1 MRDQKRGG
9 DMSKTRLAKRI
20 LDLPPYLFAE
30 LDRAKAELEAEGKEV
45 ISLGIGDP
53 DMPTPEPIIEVLKR
67 EAEEPANH
75 QYPSYE
81 GLLEFRQS
89 VAEWYDKRFGVSL
102 DPVCEVISL
111 IGSKEGI
118 AHLPLAF
125 VDPGDVGLYT
135 DPGYPVYRVAIA
147 FAGGTAVGL
156 PLKEENGFL
165 PDLDAVPAEAA
176 RKAKILYLNYP
187 NNPTAAT
194 ADEAFFEKVV
204 AFARRHEILVCH
216 DAAYT
221 EISFDGY
228 KAPSFLQVKGAKEV
242 GIEFHSLSKTY
253 NMTGWRIGFC
263 VGNED
268 AVAGL
273 GKVKTNIDSGVF
285 QAVQYAGVEALLRN
299 GKIPARLSRI
309 YQERRDRVVEGL
321 RACGLNPFVPRAAF
335 YIWCPVPGGMD
346 SKEFAGKLLVEA
358 GVVVTPGVG
367 FGEHGE
373 GYFRITLTQSEEKIE
388 EAMVRIQDVAKEL
401 W

>member
-1 MRDQKRGG
+1 
-9 DMSKTRLAKRI
+9 MSASRFAKRI

-30 LDRAKAELEAEGKEV
+30 LDRAKAELQAQGKEV
-45 ISLGIGDP
+45 ISLGVGDP
-53 DMPTPEPIIEVLKR
+53 DVPTPEPIIEVLKR
-67 EAEEPANH
+67 EAQEPANH

-81 GLLEFRQS
+81 GLLSFREA
-89 VAEWYDKRFGVSL
+89 VAGWYESRVGVAL
-102 DPVCEVISL
+102 DPVWEVVSL

-125 VDPGDVGLYT
+125 VDPGDVGLYG
-135 DPGYPVYRVAIA
+135 DPGYPVYSVAIS
-147 FAGGTAVGL
+147 FAGGTAVSL
-156 PLKEENGFL
+156 PLTEENGFL
-165 PDLDAVPAEAA
+165 PDLEAIPAETA
-176 RKAKILYLNYP
+176 RKAKIMYLNYP

-194 ADEAFFEKVV
+194 ADEAFFERLV

-221 EISFDGY
+221 EIAFEGY
-228 KAPSFLQVKGAKEV
+228 KPPSFLQAQGAKDV

-285 QAVQYAGVEALLRN
+285 QPVQYAGVEALLRN
-299 GKIPARLSRI
+299 GEVPRKLNEL
-309 YQERRDRVVEGL
+309 YQRRRDRVIEGL
-321 RACGLNPFVPRAAF
+321 RSCGLKPFVPKATF
-335 YIWCPVPGGMD
+335 YIWCPVPGGIE
-346 SKEFAGKLLVEA
+346 SKEFAKKLLVEA

-367 FGEHGE
+367 FGEYGE
-373 GYFRITLTQSEEKIE
+373 GYFRISLTQPEEILE
-388 EAMVRIQDVAKEL
+388 EAVVRIQGVAKEL

>member
-1 MRDQKRGG
+1 
-9 DMSKTRLAKRI
+9 MSKSRLAKRI

-30 LDRAKAELEAEGKEV
+30 LDRAKAELQAQGKEV

-53 DMPTPEPIIEVLKR
+53 DMPTPEPIIEALKR
-67 EAEEPANH
+67 EAAEPANH
-75 QYPSYE
+75 RYPSYE
-81 GLLEFRQS
+81 GLLAFRQA
-89 VAEWYDKRFGVSL
+89 VAEWYDRRFGVSL
-102 DPVCEVISL
+102 DPVCEVVSL

-135 DPGYPVYRVAIA
+135 DPGYPVYKVAIS

-165 PDLDAVPAEAA
+165 PDLEAIPAEAA
-176 RKAKILYLNYP
+176 QKAKILYINYP

-194 ADEAFFEKVV
+194 ADEAFFERVV
-204 AFARRHEILVCH
+204 DFARRHEILVCH

-242 GIEFHSLSKTY
+242 GVEFHSLSKTY

-285 QAVQYAGVEALLRN
+285 QAIQYAGVEALLRN
-299 GKIPARLSRI
+299 GKIPEQLSDV
-309 YQERRDRVVEGL
+309 YQKRRDRVIEGL
-321 RACGLNPFVPRAAF
+321 RSCGFKPFVPQAAF
-335 YIWCPVPGGMD
+335 YVWCPVPGGMD
-346 SKEFAGKLLVEA
+346 SKTFARRLLAEA

-373 GYFRITLTQSEEKIE
+373 GYFRITLTQREEKLE
-388 EAMVRIQDVAKEL
+388 EALVRIQGVAKDL

>member
-1 MRDQKRGG
+1 MTTSRF
-9 DMSKTRLAKRI
+9 AKRI

-30 LDRAKAELEAEGKEV
+30 LDRAKAELQAEGKEV
-45 ISLGIGDP
+45 ISLGVGDP
-53 DMPTPEPIIEVLKR
+53 DLPTPEPIIDTLNR
-67 EAEEPANH
+67 EAQEPANH

-81 GLLEFRQS
+81 GLLSFREA
-89 VAEWYDKRFGVSL
+89 VAEWYESRFGVTL
-102 DPVCEVISL
+102 DPVCEVVSL

-135 DPGYPVYRVAIA
+135 DPGYPVYSVAIS
-147 FAGGTAVGL
+147 FAGGVAVSL

-165 PDLDAVPAEAA
+165 PDLEAIPTETA
-176 RKAKILYLNYP
+176 RKAKIMYLNYP

-194 ADEAFFEKVV
+194 ADETFFERLV
-204 AFARRHEILVCH
+204 AFAHRHEILVCH

-221 EISFDGY
+221 EIAFEGY
-228 KAPSFLQVKGAKEV
+228 EPPSFLQVQGAKDV

-285 QAVQYAGVEALLRN
+285 QPVQYAGVEALLRN
-299 GKIPARLSRI
+299 GDVPRKLTEV
-309 YQERRDRVVEGL
+309 YQRRRDRAIEGL
-321 RACGLNPFVPRAAF
+321 RACGLKPFVPKATF
-335 YIWCPVPGGMD
+335 YIWCPVPGGIE
-346 SKEFAGKLLVEA
+346 SKEFAKKLLVEA
-358 GVVVTPGVG
+358 GVLVTPGVG
-367 FGEHGE
+367 FGEYGE
-373 GYFRITLTQSEEKIE
+373 GYFRISLTQPEEILK
-388 EAMVRIQDVAKEL
+388 EAVVRIQGVAKEL

>member
-1 MRDQKRGG
+1 
-9 DMSKTRLAKRI
+9 MSASRFAKRI

-30 LDRAKAELEAEGKEV
+30 LDRAKAELQAQGKEV
-45 ISLGIGDP
+45 ISLGVGDP

-67 EAEEPANH
+67 EAQEPANH

-81 GLLEFRQS
+81 GLLSFREA
-89 VAEWYDKRFGVSL
+89 VAGWYESRFGVAL
-102 DPVCEVISL
+102 DPVCEVVSL

-125 VDPGDVGLYT
+125 VDPGDVGLYA
-135 DPGYPVYRVAIA
+135 DPGYPVYSVPIS
-147 FAGGTAVGL
+147 FAGGTAVSL
-156 PLKEENGFL
+156 PLTEENGFL
-165 PDLDAVPAEAA
+165 PDLEAIPAETA
-176 RKAKILYLNYP
+176 RKAKIMYLNYP

-194 ADEAFFEKVV
+194 ADEAFFERLV

-221 EISFDGY
+221 EIAFEGY
-228 KAPSFLQVKGAKEV
+228 KPPSFLQVQGAKDV

-285 QAVQYAGVEALLRN
+285 QPVQYAGVEALLRN
-299 GKIPARLSRI
+299 GEVPRKLNEL
-309 YQERRDRVVEGL
+309 YQRRRDRVIEGL
-321 RACGLNPFVPRAAF
+321 RSCGLKPFVPKATF
-335 YIWCPVPGGMD
+335 YIWCPVPGGIE
-346 SKEFAGKLLVEA
+346 SKEFAKKLLVEA

-367 FGEHGE
+367 FGEYGE
-373 GYFRITLTQSEEKIE
+373 GYFRISLTQPEEILE
-388 EAMVRIQDVAKEL
+388 EAVLRIQGVAKEL

>member
-1 MRDQKRGG
+1 MTTSRF
-9 DMSKTRLAKRI
+9 AKRI

-30 LDRAKAELEAEGKEV
+30 LDRAKAELQAEGREV
-45 ISLGIGDP
+45 ISLGVGDP

-67 EAEEPANH
+67 EAQEPANH

-81 GLLEFRQS
+81 GLLSFREA
-89 VAEWYDKRFGVSL
+89 VAEWYEGRFGVAL
-102 DPVCEVISL
+102 DPVCEVVSL
-111 IGSKEGI
+111 IGSKEGV

-125 VDPGDVGLYT
+125 VDPGDVGLYA
-135 DPGYPVYRVAIA
+135 DPGYPVYSVAIS
-147 FAGGTAVGL
+147 FAGGTAVSL

-165 PDLDAVPAEAA
+165 PDLETIPAETA
-176 RKAKILYLNYP
+176 RKAKIIYLNYP

-194 ADEAFFEKVV
+194 ADEAFFERLV

-221 EISFDGY
+221 EIAFEGY
-228 KAPSFLQVKGAKEV
+228 KPPSFLQVQGAKDV

-263 VGNED
+263 VGNKD

-285 QAVQYAGVEALLRN
+285 QPVQYAGVEALLRN
-299 GKIPARLSRI
+299 GEVPRKLNEL
-309 YQERRDRVVEGL
+309 YQRRRDRVIEGL
-321 RACGLNPFVPRAAF
+321 RSCGLKPFVPKATF
-335 YIWCPVPGGMD
+335 YIWCPVPGGIE
-346 SKEFAGKLLVEA
+346 SKDFAKKLLVEA

-367 FGEHGE
+367 FGEYGE
-373 GYFRITLTQSEEKIE
+373 GYFRISLTQPEEILE
-388 EAMVRIQDVAKEL
+388 EAVLRIQGVAKEV

>member
-1 MRDQKRGG
+1 
-9 DMSKTRLAKRI
+9 MSASRFAKRI

-30 LDRAKAELEAEGKEV
+30 LDRAKAELQAQGKEV
-45 ISLGIGDP
+45 ISLGVGDP
-53 DMPTPEPIIEVLKR
+53 DLPTPEPIIEVLKR
-67 EAEEPANH
+67 EAQEPANH

-81 GLLEFRQS
+81 GLLSFREA
-89 VAEWYDKRFGVSL
+89 VAGWYESRFGVAL
-102 DPVCEVISL
+102 DPVCEVVSL

-125 VDPGDVGLYT
+125 VDPGDVGLYA
-135 DPGYPVYRVAIA
+135 DPGYPVYSVAIS
-147 FAGGTAVGL
+147 FAGGTAVSL
-156 PLKEENGFL
+156 PLTEENGFL
-165 PDLDAVPAEAA
+165 PDLEAIPAETA
-176 RKAKILYLNYP
+176 RKAKIMYLNYP

-194 ADEAFFEKVV
+194 ADEAFFERLV

-221 EISFDGY
+221 EIAFEGY
-228 KAPSFLQVKGAKEV
+228 KPPSFLQVQGAKDV

-285 QAVQYAGVEALLRN
+285 QPVQYAGVEALLRN
-299 GKIPARLSRI
+299 GEVPRKLNEL
-309 YQERRDRVVEGL
+309 YQRRRDRVIEGL
-321 RACGLNPFVPRAAF
+321 RSCGLKPFVPKATF
-335 YIWCPVPGGMD
+335 YIWCPVPGGIE
-346 SKEFAGKLLVEA
+346 SKEFAKKLLVEA

-367 FGEHGE
+367 FGEYGE
-373 GYFRITLTQSEEKIE
+373 GYFRISLTQPEEILE
-388 EAMVRIQDVAKEL
+388 EAVVRIQGVAKEL

>member
-1 MRDQKRGG
+1 
-9 DMSKTRLAKRI
+9 MSKSRLAKRI
-20 LDLPPYLFAE
+20 LDLPPYLFAG
-30 LDRAKAELEAEGKEV
+30 LDRAKAELQAQGKEV

-53 DMPTPEPIIEVLKR
+53 DMPTPEPIIEALKR
-67 EAEEPANH
+67 EAAEPVNH
-75 QYPSYE
+75 RYPSYE
-81 GLLEFRQS
+81 GLLKFRQA
-89 VAEWYDKRFGVSL
+89 VAEWYEQRFGVSL
-102 DPVCEVISL
+102 DPVTEVVSL

-135 DPGYPVYRVAIA
+135 DPGYPVYKVAIS
-147 FAGGTAVGL
+147 FAGGTPVSV

-165 PDLDAVPAEAA
+165 PDLEAIPDETA
-176 RKAKILYLNYP
+176 QKAKILYINYP

-194 ADEAFFEKVV
+194 ADEALFEKVV

-228 KAPSFLQVKGAKEV
+228 KAPSFLQAEGAKDV
-242 GIEFHSLSKTY
+242 GVEFHSLSKTY

-285 QAVQYAGVEALLRN
+285 QAIQYAGVEALLRN
-299 GKIPARLSRI
+299 GKIPEHLSHI
-309 YQERRDRVVEGL
+309 YQKRRDRVIEGL
-321 RACGLNPFVPRAAF
+321 RSCGLNPFVPRAAF
-335 YIWCPVPGGMD
+335 YVWCPVPEGMD
-346 SKEFAGKLLVEA
+346 SKAFAGKLLSEA
-358 GVVVTPGVG
+358 GVLVTPGVG

-373 GYFRITLTQSEEKIE
+373 GYFRITLTQSEEKLE
-388 EAMVRIQDVAKEL
+388 EALLRIQGVAKEL

>member
-1 MRDQKRGG
+1 MISTK
-9 DMSKTRLAKRI
+9 LAKRI

-30 LDRAKAELEAEGKEV
+30 LDRAKAALKAEGKQV

-53 DMPTPEPIIEVLKR
+53 DMPTPAPIIEALKR
-67 EAEEPANH
+67 EAGEPANH

-81 GLLEFRQS
+81 GLLSFREA
-89 VAEWYDKRFGVSL
+89 VAEWYERRFGVAL
-102 DPVCEVISL
+102 DPICEVVSL

-135 DPGYPVYRVAIA
+135 DPGYPVYNVAIS
-147 FAGGTAVGL
+147 FAGGTPVSV
-156 PLKEENGFL
+156 PLKEESGFL
-165 PDLDAVPAEAA
+165 PDLDAIPDETA

-194 ADEAFFEKVV
+194 ADTSFFERVV
-204 AFARRHEILVCH
+204 AFARKHEILVCH

-221 EISFDGY
+221 EISFEGY
-228 KAPSFLQVKGAKEV
+228 QAPSFLQVKGAKDV
-242 GIEFHSLSKTY
+242 GIEFHSLSKTF

-263 VGNED
+263 VGNEA

-285 QAVQYAGVEALLRN
+285 QAVQHAGVEALLRN
-299 GKIPARLSRI
+299 GEIPRQLSEI
-309 YQERRDRVVEGL
+309 YQRRRDRVVEGL
-321 RACGLNPFVPRAAF
+321 RSSGIDPFVPKATF
-335 YIWCPVPGGMD
+335 YVWCPVPGGMA
-346 SKEFAGKLLVEA
+346 SREFAKRLLMEA

-367 FGEHGE
+367 FGRNGE
-373 GYFRITLTQSEEKIE
+373 GYFRISLTQPEEILD
-388 EAMVRIQDVAKEL
+388 EALVRIHGVAKEL

>member
-1 MRDQKRGG
+1 
-9 DMSKTRLAKRI
+9 MSKTRLAKRI

>member
-1 MRDQKRGG
+1 
-9 DMSKTRLAKRI
+9 MSTSRFAKRI

-30 LDRAKAELEAEGKEV
+30 LDRAKAELQAEGREV
-45 ISLGIGDP
+45 ISLGVGDP
-53 DMPTPEPIIEVLKR
+53 DLPTPEPIIEVLKR
-67 EAEEPANH
+67 AAQEPANH

-81 GLLEFRQS
+81 GLLSFREA
-89 VAEWYDKRFGVSL
+89 VAEWYKNRFGVAL
-102 DPVCEVISL
+102 DPGCEVVSL

-125 VDPGDVGLYT
+125 VDPGDVGLYA
-135 DPGYPVYRVAIA
+135 DPGYPVYSVAIS
-147 FAGGTAVGL
+147 FAGGTPVSL
-156 PLKEENGFL
+156 PLKEEDRFL
-165 PDLDAVPAEAA
+165 PDLEAIPEELA
-176 RKAKILYLNYP
+176 RKAKIMFLNYP

-194 ADEAFFEKVV
+194 ADEAFFERLV

-221 EISFDGY
+221 EIAFEGY
-228 KAPSFLQVKGAKEV
+228 KPPSFLQVEGAKDV

-285 QAVQYAGVEALLRN
+285 QPVQYAGVEALLRN
-299 GKIPARLSRI
+299 DEVPRKLNAL
-309 YQERRDRVVEGL
+309 YQKRRDRVIEGL
-321 RACGLNPFVPRAAF
+321 RSCGLEPFVPKATF
-335 YIWCPVPGGMD
+335 YIWCPVPGGIA
-346 SKEFAGKLLVEA
+346 SKEFAKKLLVEA

-367 FGEHGE
+367 FGESGE
-373 GYFRITLTQSEEKIE
+373 GYFRISLTQPEEILE
-388 EAMVRIQDVAKEL
+388 EALVRIQGVAKEL

>member
-1 MRDQKRGG
+1 
-9 DMSKTRLAKRI
+9 MSASRLAKRI

-30 LDRAKAELEAEGKEV
+30 LDRAKAELQAQGKEV
-45 ISLGIGDP
+45 ISLGVGDP
-53 DMPTPEPIIEVLKR
+53 DVPTPEPIIEVLKR
-67 EAEEPANH
+67 EAQEPANH

-81 GLLEFRQS
+81 GLLSFREA
-89 VAEWYDKRFGVSL
+89 VAGWYESRFGVDL
-102 DPVCEVISL
+102 DPVCEVVSL

-125 VDPGDVGLYT
+125 VDPGDVGLYA
-135 DPGYPVYRVAIA
+135 DPGYPVYSVAIS
-147 FAGGTAVGL
+147 FAGGTAVSL
-156 PLKEENGFL
+156 PLTEENGFL
-165 PDLDAVPAEAA
+165 PDLEAIPAETA
-176 RKAKILYLNYP
+176 RKAKIMYLNYP

-194 ADEAFFEKVV
+194 ADEAFFERLV

-221 EISFDGY
+221 EIAFEGY
-228 KAPSFLQVKGAKEV
+228 KPPSFLQVQGAKDV

-285 QAVQYAGVEALLRN
+285 QPVQYAGVEALLRN
-299 GKIPARLSRI
+299 GEVPRKLNEL
-309 YQERRDRVVEGL
+309 YQRRRDRVIEGL
-321 RACGLNPFVPRAAF
+321 RSCGLKPFVPKATF
-335 YIWCPVPGGMD
+335 YIWCPVPGGIA
-346 SKEFAGKLLVEA
+346 SKEFAKKLLVEA

-367 FGEHGE
+367 FGEYGE
-373 GYFRITLTQSEEKIE
+373 GYFRISLTQPEEILE
-388 EAMVRIQDVAKEL
+388 EAVLRIQGVAKEL

>member
-1 MRDQKRGG
+1 
-9 DMSKTRLAKRI
+9 MSASRFAKRI

-30 LDRAKAELEAEGKEV
+30 LDRAKAELQAQGKEV
-45 ISLGIGDP
+45 ISLGVGDP
-53 DMPTPEPIIEVLKR
+53 DLPTPEPIIEVLKR
-67 EAEEPANH
+67 EAQEPANH

-81 GLLEFRQS
+81 GLLSFREA
-89 VAEWYDKRFGVSL
+89 VAGWYESRFGVAL
-102 DPVCEVISL
+102 DPVCEVVSL

-125 VDPGDVGLYT
+125 VDPGDVGLYA
-135 DPGYPVYRVAIA
+135 DPGYPVYSVAIS
-147 FAGGTAVGL
+147 FAGGTAVSL
-156 PLKEENGFL
+156 PLTEENGFL
-165 PDLDAVPAEAA
+165 PDLEAIPAETA
-176 RKAKILYLNYP
+176 RKAKIMYLNYP

-194 ADEAFFEKVV
+194 ADEAFFERLV
-204 AFARRHEILVCH
+204 AFARRHEVLVCH

-221 EISFDGY
+221 EIAFEGY
-228 KAPSFLQVKGAKEV
+228 KPPSFLQVQGAKDV

-285 QAVQYAGVEALLRN
+285 QPVQYAGVEALLRN
-299 GKIPARLSRI
+299 GEVPRKLNEL
-309 YQERRDRVVEGL
+309 YQRRRDRVIEGL
-321 RACGLNPFVPRAAF
+321 RSCGLKPFVPKATF
-335 YIWCPVPGGMD
+335 YIWCPVPGGIE
-346 SKEFAGKLLVEA
+346 SKEFAKKLLVEA

-367 FGEHGE
+367 FGEYGE
-373 GYFRITLTQSEEKIE
+373 GYFRISLTQPEEILE
-388 EAMVRIQDVAKEL
+388 EAVVRIQGVAKEL

>member
-1 MRDQKRGG
+1 
-9 DMSKTRLAKRI
+9 MSASRFAKRI

-30 LDRAKAELEAEGKEV
+30 LDRAKAELQAQGKEV
-45 ISLGIGDP
+45 ISLGVGDP
-53 DMPTPEPIIEVLKR
+53 DVPTPEPIIEVLKR
-67 EAEEPANH
+67 EAQEPANH

-81 GLLEFRQS
+81 GLLSFREA
-89 VAEWYDKRFGVSL
+89 VAGWYESRFGVAL
-102 DPVCEVISL
+102 DPVCEVVSL

-125 VDPGDVGLYT
+125 VDPGDVGLYA
-135 DPGYPVYRVAIA
+135 DPGYPVYSVAIS
-147 FAGGTAVGL
+147 FAGGTAVSL
-156 PLKEENGFL
+156 PLTEENGFL
-165 PDLDAVPAEAA
+165 PDLEAIPAETA
-176 RKAKILYLNYP
+176 RKAKIMYLNYP

-194 ADEAFFEKVV
+194 ADEAFFERLV

-221 EISFDGY
+221 EIAFEGY
-228 KAPSFLQVKGAKEV
+228 KPPSFLQAQGAKDV

-285 QAVQYAGVEALLRN
+285 QPVQYAGVEALLRN
-299 GKIPARLSRI
+299 GEVPRKLNEL
-309 YQERRDRVVEGL
+309 YQRRRDRVIEGL
-321 RACGLNPFVPRAAF
+321 RSCGLKPFVPKATF
-335 YIWCPVPGGMD
+335 YIWCPVPGGIE
-346 SKEFAGKLLVEA
+346 SKEFAKKLLVEA

-367 FGEHGE
+367 FGEYGE
-373 GYFRITLTQSEEKIE
+373 GYFRISLTQPEEILE
-388 EAMVRIQDVAKEL
+388 EAVVRIQGVAKEL

>member
-1 MRDQKRGG
+1 
-9 DMSKTRLAKRI
+9 MSKSRLAKRI

-30 LDRAKAELEAEGKEV
+30 LDRAKAQLEAQGKEV

-53 DMPTPEPIIEVLKR
+53 DMPTPEPIIEALKR

-75 QYPSYE
+75 RYPSYE
-81 GLLEFRQS
+81 GLLKFRQAVS
-89 VAEWYDKRFGVSL
+89 EWYEKRFEVSL

-125 VDPGDVGLYT
+125 IDPGDVGLYT
-135 DPGYPVYRVAIA
+135 DPGYPVYRVAIS
-147 FAGGTAVGL
+147 FAGGDAVGI
-156 PLKEENGFL
+156 PLKEGNGFL
-165 PDLDAVPAEAA
+165 PDLEKIPDDLA
-176 RKAKILYLNYP
+176 RKAKLLYINYP

-194 ADEAFFEKVV
+194 ADVEFFERVV
-204 AFARRHEILVCH
+204 AFAKRHDILVCH

-228 KAPSFLQVKGAKEV
+228 KAPSFLQAKGAREV
-242 GIEFHSLSKTY
+242 GIECHSLSKTF

-263 VGNED
+263 AGNED

-285 QAVQYAGVEALLRN
+285 QAIQYAGVEALLGN
-299 GKIPARLSRI
+299 GKIPEELSEV
-309 YQERRDRVVEGL
+309 YQRRRDLVIEGL
-321 RACGLNPFVPRAAF
+321 RACGLSPFFPRAAF
-335 YIWCPVPGGMD
+335 YVWCPVPGGVG
-346 SKEFAGKLLVEA
+346 SKEFAGKLLTET

-373 GYFRITLTQSEEKIE
+373 GYFRITLTQREEKLA
-388 EAMVRIQDVAKEL
+388 EALGRIQEVSKHL

>member
-1 MRDQKRGG
+1 
-9 DMSKTRLAKRI
+9 MSKTRLAKRI

-30 LDRAKAELEAEGKEV
+30 LDRAKAELQAQGKDV

-53 DMPTPEPIIEVLKR
+53 DMPTPAPIIEALKR
-67 EAEEPANH
+67 EAAEPANH

-81 GLLEFRQS
+81 GLLSFREA
-89 VAEWYDKRFGVSL
+89 VAEWYEKRFGVSL
-102 DPVCEVISL
+102 DPVTEVVSL

-135 DPGYPVYRVAIA
+135 DPGYPVYPVAIA
-147 FAGGTAVGL
+147 FAGGTAVSV

-165 PDLDAVPAEAA
+165 PDLEAIPVETA
-176 RKAKILYLNYP
+176 QKAKILYVNYP

-194 ADEAFFEKVV
+194 ADEAFFEKLV

-228 KAPSFLQVKGAKEV
+228 KAPSFLQAKGAKDV
-242 GIEFHSLSKTY
+242 GVEFHSLSKTY

-285 QAVQYAGVEALLRN
+285 QPIQYAGVEALLRN
-299 GKIPARLSRI
+299 GKIPEQLSNI
-309 YQERRDRVVEGL
+309 YQKRRDQVIEGL
-321 RACGLNPFVPRAAF
+321 RSCGLNPFVPRAAF
-335 YIWCPVPGGMD
+335 YVWCPVPEGMD
-346 SKEFAGKLLVEA
+346 SKTFAGRLLVEA

-373 GYFRITLTQSEEKIE
+373 GYFRITLTQSEEKLE
-388 EAMVRIQDVAKEL
+388 EALIRIQDVAKEL

>member
-1 MRDQKRGG
+1 
-9 DMSKTRLAKRI
+9 MSKSKLAKRI

-30 LDRAKAELEAEGKEV
+30 LDRAKAELQAQGKQV

-53 DMPTPEPIIEVLKR
+53 DMPTPELIIEALKR
-67 EAEEPANH
+67 EAAEPSNH
-75 QYPSYE
+75 RYPSYE
-81 GLLEFRQS
+81 GLLSFRKA
-89 VAEWYDKRFGVSL
+89 VAGWYERRFGVSL
-102 DPVCEVISL
+102 DPVCEVVSL

-135 DPGYPVYRVAIA
+135 DPGYPVYKVAIS
-147 FAGGTAVGL
+147 FAGGTAVSL
-156 PLKEENGFL
+156 PLKEQNGFL
-165 PDLDAVPAEAA
+165 PDLEAVPADSA
-176 RKAKILYLNYP
+176 RKAKIMYLNYP

-204 AFARRHEILVCH
+204 AFAKRYEILVCH

-221 EISFDGY
+221 EVSFEGY
-228 KAPSFLQVKGAKEV
+228 QAPSFLQVKGAKDV

-285 QAVQYAGVEALLRN
+285 QAVQYAGVEALLGN
-299 GKIPARLSRI
+299 DEIPRQLSEI
-309 YQERRDRVVEGL
+309 YQKRRDRVVEGL

-335 YIWCPVPGGMD
+335 YVWSRVPGGMD
-346 SKEFAGKLLVEA
+346 SKAFAKRLLVEA

-373 GYFRITLTQSEEKIE
+373 GYFRIALTQSEEKLE
-388 EAMVRIQDVAKEL
+388 EALVRIQRVAKQL

>member
-1 MRDQKRGG
+1 
-9 DMSKTRLAKRI
+9 MSKSRLAKRI

-30 LDRAKAELEAEGKEV
+30 LDRAKADLEAQGKEV

-53 DMPTPEPIIEVLKR
+53 DMPTPEPIIEALKR
-67 EAEEPANH
+67 ESEEPANH

-81 GLLEFRQS
+81 GLLKFRQA
-89 VAEWYDKRFGVSL
+89 VAEWYERRFGVSL

-125 VDPGDVGLYT
+125 IDPGDVGLYT
-135 DPGYPVYRVAIA
+135 DPGYPVYSVAIS
-147 FAGGTAVGL
+147 FAGGTAVGI

-165 PDLDAVPAEAA
+165 PDLEAIPADVAQ
-176 RKAKILYLNYP
+176 KAKLLYINYP

-194 ADEAFFEKVV
+194 ADVEFFEKVV
-204 AFARRHEILVCH
+204 AFAKRHDILVCH

-228 KAPSFLQVKGAKEV
+228 EAPSFLQAKGAKDV
-242 GIEFHSLSKTY
+242 GIECHSLSKTF

-263 VGNED
+263 AGNED

-285 QAVQYAGVEALLRN
+285 QAIQYAGVEALLRN
-299 GKIPARLSRI
+299 GKIPEELSEI
-309 YQERRDRVVEGL
+309 YQKRRDQVIEGL

-335 YIWCPVPGGMD
+335 YVWCPVPGGVD
-346 SKEFAGKLLVEA
+346 SKEFAGKVLTEA

-373 GYFRITLTQSEEKIE
+373 GYFRITLTQGEEKLA
-388 EAMVRIQDVAKEL
+388 EALARIQRVAKEL

>member
-1 MRDQKRGG
+1 
-9 DMSKTRLAKRI
+9 MSKRKLAKRI

-53 DMPTPEPIIEVLKR
+53 DMPTPEPIIEALKR

-81 GLLEFRQS
+81 GLLKFRQA
-89 VAEWYDKRFGVSL
+89 VAEWYEKRFGVSL

-135 DPGYPVYRVAIA
+135 DPGYPVYKVAIA

-156 PLKEENGFL
+156 PLKEEGGFL
-165 PDLDAVPAEAA
+165 PDLDAIPAEAA

-194 ADEAFFEKVV
+194 ADEEFFERVV

-299 GKIPARLSRI
+299 GTVPERLSRI
-309 YQERRDRVVEGL
+309 YQKRRDRVVEGL

-388 EAMVRIQDVAKEL
+388 EAMLRIQGVAKEL

>member
-1 MRDQKRGG
+1 
-9 DMSKTRLAKRI
+9 MSASRFAKRI

-30 LDRAKAELEAEGKEV
+30 LDRAKAELQAQGKEV
-45 ISLGIGDP
+45 ISLGVGDP
-53 DMPTPEPIIEVLKR
+53 DVPTPEPIIEVLQR
-67 EAEEPANH
+67 EAQEPANH

-81 GLLEFRQS
+81 GLLSFREA
-89 VAEWYDKRFGVSL
+89 VAGWYESRFGVAL
-102 DPVCEVISL
+102 DPVCEVVSL

-125 VDPGDVGLYT
+125 VDPGDVGLYA
-135 DPGYPVYRVAIA
+135 DPGYPVYSVAIS
-147 FAGGTAVGL
+147 FAGGTAVSL
-156 PLKEENGFL
+156 PLTEENGFL
-165 PDLDAVPAEAA
+165 PDLEAIPAETA
-176 RKAKILYLNYP
+176 RKAKIMYLNYP

-194 ADEAFFEKVV
+194 ADEAFFERLV

-221 EISFDGY
+221 EIAFEGY
-228 KAPSFLQVKGAKEV
+228 RPPSFLQVRGAKDV

-285 QAVQYAGVEALLRN
+285 QPVQYAGVEALLRN
-299 GKIPARLSRI
+299 GEVPRKLNEL
-309 YQERRDRVVEGL
+309 YQRRRDRVIEGL
-321 RACGLNPFVPRAAF
+321 RSCGLKPFVPKATF
-335 YIWCPVPGGMD
+335 YIWCPVPGGIE
-346 SKEFAGKLLVEA
+346 SKEFAKKLLVEA

-367 FGEHGE
+367 FGEYGE
-373 GYFRITLTQSEEKIE
+373 GYFRISLTQPEEILE
-388 EAMVRIQDVAKEL
+388 EAVLRIQGVAKEL

>member
-1 MRDQKRGG
+1 MIAGK
-9 DMSKTRLAKRI
+9 LAKRI

-30 LDRAKAELEAEGKEV
+30 LDRAKAALKAEGKQV

-53 DMPTPEPIIEVLKR
+53 DLPTPAPIIEALKR
-67 EAEEPANH
+67 EAGEPANH

-81 GLLEFRQS
+81 GLLSFREA
-89 VAEWYDKRFGVSL
+89 VARWYERRFGVVL
-102 DPVCEVISL
+102 DPICEVVSL

-135 DPGYPVYRVAIA
+135 DPGYPVYKVAIS
-147 FAGGTAVGL
+147 FAGGTPVSV
-156 PLKEENGFL
+156 PLNEETGFL
-165 PDLDAVPAEAA
+165 PDLDAIPAETA
-176 RKAKILYLNYP
+176 RKAKIMYLNYP

-194 ADEAFFEKVV
+194 ADASFFERVV
-204 AFARRHEILVCH
+204 AFAQKNEILVCH

-221 EISFDGY
+221 EISFEGY
-228 KAPSFLQVKGAKEV
+228 RAPSFLQVKGAKDV

-263 VGNED
+263 VGNEA

-285 QAVQYAGVEALLRN
+285 QAVQLAGVEALLRD
-299 GKIPARLSRI
+299 GEIPRQLSEV
-309 YQERRDRVVEGL
+309 YQRRRDRVVEGL
-321 RACGLNPFVPRAAF
+321 RSSGIDPFVPKATF
-335 YIWCPVPGGMD
+335 YVWCPVPGGME
-346 SKEFAGKLLVEA
+346 SREFAKRLLTEA

-367 FGEHGE
+367 FGQYGE
-373 GYFRITLTQSEEKIE
+373 GYFRISLTQPEEILE
-388 EAMVRIQDVAKEL
+388 EALVRIHGVAKEI

>member
-1 MRDQKRGG
+1 
-9 DMSKTRLAKRI
+9 MSKSRLAKRI

-30 LDRAKAELEAEGKEV
+30 LDRAKAKLVAEGKEV

-53 DMPTPEPIIEVLKR
+53 DMPTPEPIIEALRR
-67 EAEEPANH
+67 EAGEPANH
-75 QYPSYE
+75 RYPSYE
-81 GLLEFRQS
+81 GLLAFRRA
-89 VAEWYDKRFGVSL
+89 VAEWYEDRFGVSL

-135 DPGYPVYRVAIA
+135 DPGYPVYKVAIS

-156 PLKEENGFL
+156 PLKQENGFL
-165 PDLDAVPAEAA
+165 PDLEAIPAETA
-176 RKAKILYLNYP
+176 RKAKILYINYP

-194 ADEAFFEKVV
+194 ADEEFFEKVV

-228 KAPSFLQVKGAKEV
+228 KAPSFLQVKGAKDV
-242 GIEFHSLSKTY
+242 AIEFHSLSKTY

-285 QAVQYAGVEALLRN
+285 QAIQYAGVEALLRN
-299 GKIPARLSRI
+299 GKIPEHLSRI
-309 YQERRDRVVEGL
+309 YQKRRDRVIEGL
-321 RACGLNPFVPRAAF
+321 RSCGLSPFVPRAAF
-335 YIWCPVPGGMD
+335 YVWCPVPGRMD
-346 SKEFAGKLLVEA
+346 SKAFAQSLLSEA

-373 GYFRITLTQSEEKIE
+373 GYFRITLTQSEDKLD
-388 EAMVRIQDVAKEL
+388 EAVLRIQNAAGVL

>member
-1 MRDQKRGG
+1 
-9 DMSKTRLAKRI
+9 MSKSRLAKRI

-30 LDRAKAELEAEGKEV
+30 LDRAKAALKAQGKEV

-53 DMPTPEPIIEVLKR
+53 DLPTPEPIIEALKR
-67 EAEEPANH
+67 AAAEPANH
-75 QYPSYE
+75 RYPSYE
-81 GLLEFRQS
+81 GLLSFRQA
-89 VAEWYDKRFGVSL
+89 VAEWYEGRFGVAL
-102 DPVCEVISL
+102 DPVTEVISL

-135 DPGYPVYRVAIA
+135 DPGYPVYPVAIS
-147 FAGGTAVGL
+147 FAGGTAVSV
-156 PLKEENGFL
+156 PLTEENGFL
-165 PDLDAVPAEAA
+165 PDLEAIPAETA
-176 RKAKILYLNYP
+176 RKAKILYINYP

-228 KAPSFLQVKGAKEV
+228 KAPSFLQVKGAKDV
-242 GIEFHSLSKTY
+242 GVEFHSLSKTY

-263 VGNED
+263 VGNEE

-285 QAVQYAGVEALLRN
+285 QAIQYSGVEALLRN
-299 GKIPARLSRI
+299 GKIPEQLSRI
-309 YQERRDRVVEGL
+309 YQKRRDQVIEGL
-321 RACGLNPFVPRAAF
+321 RVCGLNPFVPRAAF
-335 YIWCPVPGGMD
+335 YVWCPVPEGTD
-346 SKEFAGKLLVEA
+346 SKAFAGKLLAEA

-373 GYFRITLTQSEEKIE
+373 GYFRITLTQSEEKLA
-388 EAMVRIQDVAKEL
+388 EALVRIQDVAKAL

>member
-1 MRDQKRGG
+1 
-9 DMSKTRLAKRI
+9 MSTSRFAKRI

-30 LDRAKAELEAEGKEV
+30 LDRAKAELQAEGKEV
-45 ISLGIGDP
+45 ISLGVGDP
-53 DMPTPEPIIEVLKR
+53 DTPTPGPIIEALKR
-67 EAEEPANH
+67 EAQEPANH
-75 QYPSYE
+75 RYPSYE
-81 GLLEFRQS
+81 GLLSFREA
-89 VAEWYDKRFGVSL
+89 VAGWYESRFGVAL
-102 DPVCEVISL
+102 DPVCEVVSL

-125 VDPGDVGLYT
+125 VDPGDVGLYA
-135 DPGYPVYRVAIA
+135 DPGYPVYSVAIS
-147 FAGGTAVGL
+147 FAGGTPVSL

-165 PDLDAVPAEAA
+165 PDLEAIPAETA
-176 RKAKILYLNYP
+176 RKAKIMYLNYP

-194 ADEAFFEKVV
+194 ADEAFFERLV

-221 EISFDGY
+221 EIAFEGY
-228 KAPSFLQVKGAKEV
+228 KPPSFLQVQGAKDV

-285 QAVQYAGVEALLRN
+285 QPVQYAGVEALLRN
-299 GKIPARLSRI
+299 GEVPRKLNEL
-309 YQERRDRVVEGL
+309 YQRRRDRVIEGL
-321 RACGLNPFVPRAAF
+321 RSCGFKPFVPKATF
-335 YIWCPVPGGMD
+335 YIWCPVPGGIE
-346 SKEFAGKLLVEA
+346 SKEFAKKLLVEA

-367 FGEHGE
+367 FGEYGE
-373 GYFRITLTQSEEKIE
+373 GYFRISLTQPEEILE
-388 EAMVRIQDVAKEL
+388 EALVRIQGVAKEL
-401 W
+401 C

>member
-1 MRDQKRGG
+1 MG
-9 DMSKTRLAKRI
+9 MSRLAKRI

-30 LDRAKAELEAEGKEV
+30 LDRAKAELRAQGKEV

-53 DMPTPEPIIEVLKR
+53 DMPTPQPIIEALKR
-67 EAEEPANH
+67 EAEEPGNH

-81 GLLEFRQS
+81 GLLSFREA
-89 VAEWYDKRFGVSL
+89 VAEWYGRRFGVDL
-102 DPVCEVISL
+102 DPVCEVVSL

-135 DPGYPVYRVAIA
+135 EPGYPVYPVAIS

-156 PLKEENGFL
+156 PLKEENGFI
-165 PDLDAVPAEAA
+165 PDLEAVPAETA
-176 RKAKILYLNYP
+176 RRAKIMYLNYP

-194 ADEAFFEKVV
+194 ADEAFFEEVV
-204 AFARRHEILVCH
+204 AFARRYEILVCH

-221 EISFDGY
+221 EIAFDGY
-228 KAPSFLQVKGAKEV
+228 EAPSFLQVKGAKDV

-285 QAVQYAGVEALLRN
+285 QAVQHAGVEALLRN
-299 GKIPARLSRI
+299 GEIPRKLSEI
-309 YQERRDRVVEGL
+309 YQKRRDQVVEGL
-321 RACGLNPFVPRAAF
+321 RSCGLNPFVPRATF
-335 YIWCPVPGGMD
+335 YVWSPVPGGIG
-346 SKEFAGKLLVEA
+346 SKEFARRLLLEA

-367 FGEHGE
+367 FGKHGE
-373 GYFRITLTQSEEKIE
+373 GYFRISLTQPESILE
-388 EAMVRIQDVAKEL
+388 EALVRIQGVANAL